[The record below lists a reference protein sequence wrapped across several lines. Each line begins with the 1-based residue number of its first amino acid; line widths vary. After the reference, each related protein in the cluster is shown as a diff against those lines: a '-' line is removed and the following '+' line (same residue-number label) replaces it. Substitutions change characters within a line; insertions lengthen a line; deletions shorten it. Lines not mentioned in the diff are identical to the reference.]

1 MYILFHLSS
10 FLRIISKLGDIL
22 RGSFPVFLLFIFF
35 YYCSFQFLFPR
46 LYVSFDPIFQI
57 AAATQ
62 HVGFLHL
69 NSSLI
74 KRPSKLSQNSNRP
87 RAINHATRVK
97 IYIYRGAKEITRNER
112 REEWRWKR
120 NGGGKKRKCRIE
132 KREREGGREST
143 LRCRTDD
150 AATVGLIKLR
160 EAGRSFVGFVSRR

>member
-22 RGSFPVFLLFIFF
+22 RGSFSVFFSYFFFFIIVRFNFF
-35 YYCSFQFLFPR
+35 FH
-46 LYVSFDPIFQI
+46 VSTSPLMQIFQI

-112 REEWRWKR
+112 RGEWRWKR
-120 NGGGKKRKCRIE
+120 NEGGKKRKCRIE
-132 KREREGGREST
+132 KREREGGES
-143 LRCRTDD
+143 RHF
-150 AATVGLIKLR
+150 G
-160 EAGRSFVGFVSRR
+160 AGPTTRPRSV

>member
-22 RGSFPVFLLFIFF
+22 RGSLPVFLLFIFF

-46 LYVSFDPIFQI
+46 LYVSFDANFPNCCCD
-57 AAATQ
+57 ATCRISPP
-62 HVGFLHL
+62 LNT

-112 REEWRWKR
+112 RGEWRWKR

-132 KREREGGREST
+132 KRERGGGES
-143 LRCRTDD
+143 RHF
-150 AATVGLIKLR
+150 G
-160 EAGRSFVGFVSRR
+160 AGPTTRPRSV

>member
-1 MYILFHLSS
+1 MRFN
-10 FLRIISKLGDIL
+10 
-22 RGSFPVFLLFIFF
+22 FF
-35 YYCSFQFLFPR
+35 SH
-46 LYVSFDPIFQI
+46 VSTSPLMQIFQI

-62 HVGFLHL
+62 HAGFLHL
-69 NSSLI
+69 NTNSSLI

-97 IYIYRGAKEITRNER
+97 IYIYIYRGAKEITRNER
-112 REEWRWKR
+112 RGEWRWKR

-132 KREREGGREST
+132 KRERGGGGEST